1 VTNGQAMC
9 LTLMFVIG
17 YGAVFALPN
26 WEERSFRQRIAII
39 AWLIFWLGPPLYFIW
54 IKGVMG

>member
-1 VTNGQAMC
+1 
-9 LTLMFVIG
+9 MFVIG